1 MTNFTEAKKDLAFIE
16 ILGKTVLL
24 YEGRLDHTTIPEG
37 FTAYDLRHED
47 EDWGSPCEVSPYIMV
62 NFFGTIVSDTPIPDI
77 GWTKETGKG
86 SIWFKENEYV
96 DTATYAEERFGDFDI
111 EFSNKMYDD
120 AVESYLNRTM
130 TDTGTWNYPSDRV
143 SFMWK
148 GKNPREGYGKKVTID
163 ATDN

>member
-1 MTNFTEAKKDLAFIE
+1 MKKFDEVKKDLAFIE
-16 ILGKTVLL
+16 ILGKTALL

-47 EDWGSPCEVSPYIMV
+47 ENWGNPCEVSPYIMV

-77 GWTKETGKG
+77 EWTKETGKG

-96 DTATYAEERFGDFDI
+96 DAAAYAEERFGDFDI